1 MNDDT
6 LSPQPAYGG
15 SGPPLPETSAFATEA
30 APEPVAP
37 PAEESGSTAYAT
49 PRRSADGDFTA
60 ACSEWVRAQPITSM
74 AVAFG
79 AGLLLGRL
87 GR

>member
-6 LSPQPAYGG
+6 PSPQPAYDG
-15 SGPPLPETSAFATEA
+15 SSPSLPETSAFATEA

-37 PAEESGSTAYAT
+37 SAEESGSTAYVA
-49 PRRSADGDFTA
+49 PRGSADGDFTA
-60 ACSEWVRAQPITSM
+60 ACSEWVRAKPITAM

-79 AGLLLGRL
+79 AGLLLGRI